1 MQNHIIPSQGY
12 AGGISHYVVTDMVV
26 SLCCDLL
33 ICNIVRRS
41 SCECFEAQAPY
52 AGTFSRTV
60 GLKALSLVMF
70 ELEHFSRIV

>member
-1 MQNHIIPSQGY
+1 LGTMPGAPPAPLRTPEIRTL
-12 AGGISHYVVTDMVV
+12 SHVVTDMVV

-60 GLKALSLVMF
+60 WLKGT
-70 ELEHFSRIV
+70 FSRTV